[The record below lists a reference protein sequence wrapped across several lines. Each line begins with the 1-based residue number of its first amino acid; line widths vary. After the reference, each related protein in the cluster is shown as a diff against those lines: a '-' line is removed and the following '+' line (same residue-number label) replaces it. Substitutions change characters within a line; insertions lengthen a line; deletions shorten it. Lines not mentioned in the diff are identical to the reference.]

1 MEIKETLQ
9 QTLNLYLPK
18 KSKLEPKEKTITRLS
33 SPTLGLYSTLLS
45 FLVISAIIIF
55 VQLYF
60 DLHFFTVNPSYWQSF
75 VNTGWTVHS
84 SILAISITLIIF
96 LVQVTGV
103 NASQRVII
111 LNEFAKKSLLYP
123 TLYWALLGVISWGVT
138 AAYATNP
145 IYSDISSGLLN
156 VSIFNSVV
164 TIYLLIRWYKTI
176 LNVYDSQWTSQL
188 YEKSLEENINNATR
202 NYAIEQVINAALLIF
217 KTNHSKKIKT
227 EIGIN
232 KDNKLKVIS
241 SKKSGYIIDV
251 NFDMLEKIL
260 QQFEHNEFIELHISF
275 KNKVMKGD
283 KLFSVSETVDA
294 GIKSRLYKCLTI
306 SNKRLFITDNQLD
319 NSLDSIDAILSSAI
333 REQTIASIRHGLSI
347 YINAINMFF
356 EFQKKANI
364 NIENIPFQISPLD
377 SVIRHMYKHIR
388 SIAYQNSNDLNSEVS
403 SLLSNLLIESFR
415 ERNLPMFKQGLKF
428 YQYWFLYAKNQQQQ
442 AKYILERSLRIT
454 YELVWFDK
462 DFSGDLAD
470 FNKELLSYYNNIFY
484 HISTMN
490 NIKLYVSVIDSLFEL
505 KYIIDERQKV
515 DFDIKYIQYGWLF
528 WLVFRLE
535 NKKLSIEDFNQ
546 LLQILV
552 KGNYNKWTLFQD
564 INQVVSNNGGREFWD
579 EWETN
584 EKETADDIIKL
595 GVRTYSSDP
604 LNLPTR
610 SYALLSLITENGR
623 QPSNDDSQFKP
634 LIYRLKDVEKFAKDM
649 VDSDYLK
656 PMFKQ
661 EKEILINE
669 LIRFHD
675 TVNELYEKQEANL
688 IIKSQISQ
696 EAVID
701 FNNKLNE
708 VIYRFPRDLF
718 ERFGMYIQTENKNYQ
733 KKFSRTLFM
742 NKSLFIKKH
751 PFIGVDN
758 VLREFYPLLE
768 KSIFES
774 IQINCKGFAFNNSLA
789 GTIDKMISKMKIDGN
804 IPKLILVPWGTM
816 THREFEGNDK
826 FTFYYNSTR
835 TVYEHGQYNGCPIL
849 WLPEKLGNYII
860 IINSTNI
867 GTWIQ
872 GVIEKAKLN
881 VSVISL
887 DKSTVNSIIRKRKK
901 KGNYSAGKSGN
912 HHKNYLQQ
920 KVLVRI
926 ETDYNYYPYEGIDGY
941 YSYIGDYLS

>member
-1 MEIKETLQ
+1 M
-9 QTLNLYLPK
+9 
-18 KSKLEPKEKTITRLS
+18 
-33 SPTLGLYSTLLS
+33 
-45 FLVISAIIIF
+45 
-55 VQLYF
+55 
-60 DLHFFTVNPSYWQSF
+60 
-75 VNTGWTVHS
+75 
-84 SILAISITLIIF
+84 
-96 LVQVTGV
+96 
-103 NASQRVII
+103 
-111 LNEFAKKSLLYP
+111 
-123 TLYWALLGVISWGVT
+123 
-138 AAYATNP
+138 
-145 IYSDISSGLLN
+145 
-156 VSIFNSVV
+156 
-164 TIYLLIRWYKTI
+164 
-176 LNVYDSQWTSQL
+176 
-188 YEKSLEENINNATR
+188 
-202 NYAIEQVINAALLIF
+202 
-217 KTNHSKKIKT
+217 
-227 EIGIN
+227 
-232 KDNKLKVIS
+232 
-241 SKKSGYIIDV
+241 
-251 NFDMLEKIL
+251 
-260 QQFEHNEFIELHISF
+260 
-275 KNKVMKGD
+275 
-283 KLFSVSETVDA
+283 
-294 GIKSRLYKCLTI
+294 
-306 SNKRLFITDNQLD
+306 
-319 NSLDSIDAILSSAI
+319 
-333 REQTIASIRHGLSI
+333 
-347 YINAINMFF
+347 
-356 EFQKKANI
+356 
-364 NIENIPFQISPLD
+364 
-377 SVIRHMYKHIR
+377 
-388 SIAYQNSNDLNSEVS
+388 
-403 SLLSNLLIESFR
+403 
-415 ERNLPMFKQGLKF
+415 
-428 YQYWFLYAKNQQQQ
+428 
-442 AKYILERSLRIT
+442 
-454 YELVWFDK
+454 
-462 DFSGDLAD
+462 
-470 FNKELLSYYNNIFY
+470 
-484 HISTMN
+484 
-490 NIKLYVSVIDSLFEL
+490 
-505 KYIIDERQKV
+505 
-515 DFDIKYIQYGWLF
+515 
-528 WLVFRLE
+528 VFRLE

-649 VDSDYLK
+649 VESDYLK